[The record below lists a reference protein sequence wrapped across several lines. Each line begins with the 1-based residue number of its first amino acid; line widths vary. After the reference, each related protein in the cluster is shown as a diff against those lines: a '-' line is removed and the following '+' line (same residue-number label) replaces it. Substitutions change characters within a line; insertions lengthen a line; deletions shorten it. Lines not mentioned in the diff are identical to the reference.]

1 MALTQALQAS
11 RERLVST
18 REEER
23 RRLRRDLHDGLGPTL
38 AGIALGID
46 TVRRALPDTSPPGT
60 ADLLVSLREEAE
72 RTVADIR
79 RIAYNLRPPVLDER
93 GLADAIR
100 EHATRLGGATVVIP
114 TPLPPLSA
122 AVEVAAYRIAVEAMT
137 NASRHAPGAAVEVS
151 LSVNGCLELQIADAG
166 AGLPGLP
173 RRRWPAVHARARRRT
188 GRGVRAQPAR
198 PARHRGAGQ
207 PAAGS
212 GPVVTGAATVRVVVV
227 DDHPLFRQG
236 IGALIRD
243 SPETELAGDAAS
255 GEEAVARC
263 AQLEPDVV
271 VMDVHMPG
279 LGGVEATRQI
289 LRARPQT
296 AIVMLTM
303 MDEDDSVF
311 AAMRAGARGYVL
323 KGAQPAE
330 ILRAVLAAASG
341 QAIFGRDV
349 AQRISRLL
357 RRRWPGRG
365 GPAVRPPHRAGTG
378 DPGADDG
385 RAGNGAPGPDR
396 ENHQEQRLQHLRQA
410 GRFRPGGRGG
420 SCPGTP
426 ASVRAPN
433 RD

>member
-1 MALTQALQAS
+1 M
-11 RERLVST
+11 
-18 REEER
+18 
-23 RRLRRDLHDGLGPTL
+23 
-38 AGIALGID
+38 
-46 TVRRALPDTSPPGT
+46 
-60 ADLLVSLREEAE
+60 
-72 RTVADIR
+72 
-79 RIAYNLRPPVLDER
+79 
-93 GLADAIR
+93 
-100 EHATRLGGATVVIP
+100 
-114 TPLPPLSA
+114 
-122 AVEVAAYRIAVEAMT
+122 
-137 NASRHAPGAAVEVS
+137 
-151 LSVNGCLELQIADAG
+151 
-166 AGLPGLP
+166 
-173 RRRWPAVHARARRRT
+173 
-188 GRGVRAQPAR
+188 
-198 PARHRGAGQ
+198 
-207 PAAGS
+207 
-212 GPVVTGAATVRVVVV
+212 TGAATVRVVVV

-349 AQRISRLL
+349 AQRIA
-357 RRRWPGRG
+357 GYFADAGQG
-365 GPAVRPPHRAGTG
+365 GAARPFGHLTVREREILELMTAG
-378 DPGADDG
+378 
-385 RAGNGAPGPDR
+385 AGNGAIAARLGLTEKTIRNNVSSIFVKLGVSDR
-396 ENHQEQRLQHLRQA
+396 AAAVARARDA
-410 GRFRPGGRGG
+410 GIRPR
-420 SCPGTP
+420 P
-426 ASVRAPN
+426 
-433 RD
+433 